1 MKVSA
6 SSPVPKKPRKKSEAQ
21 KPVLV
26 GDIARVQPSQTSM
39 SRVID
44 LKKKL
49 PAVQINMAQV
59 KSWWFAHQHK
69 FFIIA
74 SVLIGALILSSF
86 STGHASIATFHP
98 STCLGDWEKA
108 ENATGAPSVPQESS
122 SKDFSL
128 ENSARMP
135 ASVSSIYCGGFKG
148 EIPEYTTPTA
158 FKLTL
163 SWSVEG
169 EEIESETE
177 AEDMFEVPAGGIV
190 IPAPETSVEDVSTE
204 VVEDDT
210 KEKETVAPA
219 EETPVEAEVETI
231 SFFKRVFTQA
241 VFAQESEPVAAPE
254 PEVVQEEVVE
264 VQESIQ
270 EESGPVVVEDEGEI
284 VEEVSTEP
292 DSEPEQENETE
303 QVEEES
309 EQDIVA
315 ESLADAFMQV
325 EYTLD
330 GTTWKSLGVVGR
342 SEWARASFDIPLE
355 GWENLDNLQIA
366 LKALPTFDT
375 PPVVYL
381 DAMSIDVEYTDL
393 APEGTPPT
401 VIIENDQDFVQGK
414 SDFTSAEVVTFDLT
428 TPELTVEEIKT
439 LVDEGKATI
448 VKDTAGVLGE
458 TVHDPLVTDQVEQ
471 SVDLIKDAAQETK
484 ELIEAVPAEIT
495 PPPVETVSLFKRLF
509 GSSTAYASEA
519 TVEAVV
525 VDSEGELTD
534 IVAEVVTDPVTG
546 KRKVQVDQPRSF
558 RPGVYTVRVTF
569 TTPTAI
575 IVSTQDFTWGVLAI
589 NFNKSVYVPGDDAY
603 IQMGVLN
610 EVGHT
615 ICDADLDLSIK
626 IPSGAVV
633 GLSTDDGSIVREPE
647 CGPNNVISVPDYYA
661 RYTVPDVVG
670 TYELKLTA
678 QTINGTKSITD
689 TFVVQ
694 ATEPYSIERTGPSRI
709 YPLALYPMTLRVRAA
724 SAWSGTITE
733 QVPES
738 FEISQPQQSMPYE
751 SVSVGDGV
759 KTISWSVSL
768 APGQEAVLGYYFDAP
783 DVSPEFYILGKAAF
797 VDSES
802 TTVFTESRNWQIAGD
817 AACNATGSG
826 SWSTTANFLN
836 CTGAASGGSG
846 TGLRPSAADTLT
858 INSGVALTVD
868 TNATISS
875 LAFAA
880 STAATSVTV
889 NNGVTFTVT
898 GTTTISSPG
907 AGGTN
912 TITVGGGTSGIF
924 SSNAVQI
931 PGSATA
937 GRTSTLNLLAGG
949 TLTVNGL
956 SFSGTAAQSVFNNS
970 AAATINLAGT
980 MSTRGTVTINSGT
993 TLNTSGTTALNRAT
1007 TFGILNVNSG
1017 TTTMGGVAIT
1027 YAGLVTVANGATL
1040 TTSSAT
1046 GTKTFSAGITVNS
1059 GGSFDLLTGSNFASV
1074 TSFGGNITAN
1084 GTTFRTGSGA
1094 VTLTGT
1100 GTRTISGSG
1109 NATLGGTVTIPTNM
1123 TLTNSNTG
1131 TVTLGALTIASPTAS
1146 NGLSLTTGS
1155 TTSVTGTLTYT
1166 ANATANTQ
1174 AITMNGTANITAG
1187 SLTINRPT
1195 TNSGQSN
1202 ITCAGGASGTF
1213 ATTGAATINGA
1224 STATATVNVLMN
1236 ACNFTA
1242 GGLLTIAGGSTGG
1255 NITFTTTT
1263 GTLTASAGITFSG
1276 TAARNN
1282 LNIGS
1287 GDFNLTGTF
1296 GSGGTVTIDSANTLT
1311 TSGTA
1316 AISGVYTIRNFTV
1329 ASGTTTLNNV
1339 AITFAGTT
1347 SVSGSLVAGSATG
1360 LKTFTGPVTV
1370 NSGGSFDLSAFA
1382 TTTRFDG
1389 DITASTGA
1397 TAFNSGTGAV
1407 TFGTSLQLAGTVDMS
1422 FGGTATIN
1430 SGVTVTNSN
1439 TGTVTLGALTIA
1451 SPTASNGLSLT
1462 TGSTTSVT
1470 GTLTYTAN
1478 ATANT
1483 QAITMNGT
1491 ANISAN
1497 ALTINRPASTGQ
1509 SNITCASGATGTFS
1523 TAGAMSLQ
1531 GANTGITGSLNLSM
1545 NDCTLSSGGL
1555 ITWGGVSGGGDI
1567 NVSFDEGTLTAG
1579 AGMNFVGVALGNNLT
1594 MGPNSTIN
1602 LTGTIPA
1609 NGTLIIDPTS
1619 TLVATGTSAV
1629 NGAYTFGKL
1638 EVPSGTFSLGGAA
1651 ITFAGTT
1658 NIDATLTA
1666 TSATGTKTFT
1676 GLVTVNSGGVFDVSA
1691 SDPSVSFG
1699 GGIVMDGTT
1708 FDTGSGGTTFT
1719 ATQTISGTQ
1728 PMTMGGTATID
1739 AGVVVTNNNTSTVTF
1754 SGNVAGDDS
1763 ASEFATGLGF
1773 YDSIRWGST

>member
-1 MKVSA
+1 M
-6 SSPVPKKPRKKSEAQ
+6 
-21 KPVLV
+21 
-26 GDIARVQPSQTSM
+26 
-39 SRVID
+39 
-44 LKKKL
+44 
-49 PAVQINMAQV
+49 
-59 KSWWFAHQHK
+59 
-69 FFIIA
+69 
-74 SVLIGALILSSF
+74 
-86 STGHASIATFHP
+86 
-98 STCLGDWEKA
+98 C
-108 ENATGAPSVPQESS
+108 
-122 SKDFSL
+122 
-128 ENSARMP
+128 
-135 ASVSSIYCGGFKG
+135 
-148 EIPEYTTPTA
+148 
-158 FKLTL
+158 
-163 SWSVEG
+163 
-169 EEIESETE
+169 
-177 AEDMFEVPAGGIV
+177 
-190 IPAPETSVEDVSTE
+190 STE
-204 VVEDDT
+204 VAEDDI

-219 EETPVEAEVETI
+219 EETPVEAEVETV

-1059 GGSFDLLTGSNFASV
+1059 GGSFDL
-1074 TSFGGNITAN
+1074 
-1084 GTTFRTGSGA
+1084 
-1094 VTLTGT
+1094 
-1100 GTRTISGSG
+1100 
-1109 NATLGGTVTIPTNM
+1109 
-1123 TLTNSNTG
+1123 
-1131 TVTLGALTIASPTAS
+1131 
-1146 NGLSLTTGS
+1146 
-1155 TTSVTGTLTYT
+1155 
-1166 ANATANTQ
+1166 
-1174 AITMNGTANITAG
+1174 
-1187 SLTINRPT
+1187 
-1195 TNSGQSN
+1195 
-1202 ITCAGGASGTF
+1202 
-1213 ATTGAATINGA
+1213 
-1224 STATATVNVLMN
+1224 
-1236 ACNFTA
+1236 
-1242 GGLLTIAGGSTGG
+1242 
-1255 NITFTTTT
+1255 
-1263 GTLTASAGITFSG
+1263 
-1276 TAARNN
+1276 
-1282 LNIGS
+1282 
-1287 GDFNLTGTF
+1287 
-1296 GSGGTVTIDSANTLT
+1296 
-1311 TSGTA
+1311 
-1316 AISGVYTIRNFTV
+1316 
-1329 ASGTTTLNNV
+1329 
-1339 AITFAGTT
+1339 
-1347 SVSGSLVAGSATG
+1347 
-1360 LKTFTGPVTV
+1360 
-1370 NSGGSFDLSAFA
+1370 
-1382 TTTRFDG
+1382 
-1389 DITASTGA
+1389 
-1397 TAFNSGTGAV
+1397 
-1407 TFGTSLQLAGTVDMS
+1407 
-1422 FGGTATIN
+1422 
-1430 SGVTVTNSN
+1430 
-1439 TGTVTLGALTIA
+1439 
-1451 SPTASNGLSLT
+1451 
-1462 TGSTTSVT
+1462 
-1470 GTLTYTAN
+1470 
-1478 ATANT
+1478 
-1483 QAITMNGT
+1483 
-1491 ANISAN
+1491 
-1497 ALTINRPASTGQ
+1497 
-1509 SNITCASGATGTFS
+1509 
-1523 TAGAMSLQ
+1523 
-1531 GANTGITGSLNLSM
+1531 
-1545 NDCTLSSGGL
+1545 
-1555 ITWGGVSGGGDI
+1555 
-1567 NVSFDEGTLTAG
+1567 
-1579 AGMNFVGVALGNNLT
+1579 
-1594 MGPNSTIN
+1594 
-1602 LTGTIPA
+1602 
-1609 NGTLIIDPTS
+1609 
-1619 TLVATGTSAV
+1619 
-1629 NGAYTFGKL
+1629 
-1638 EVPSGTFSLGGAA
+1638 
-1651 ITFAGTT
+1651 
-1658 NIDATLTA
+1658 
-1666 TSATGTKTFT
+1666 
-1676 GLVTVNSGGVFDVSA
+1676 
-1691 SDPSVSFG
+1691 
-1699 GGIVMDGTT
+1699 
-1708 FDTGSGGTTFT
+1708 
-1719 ATQTISGTQ
+1719 
-1728 PMTMGGTATID
+1728 
-1739 AGVVVTNNNTSTVTF
+1739 
-1754 SGNVAGDDS
+1754 
-1763 ASEFATGLGF
+1763 
-1773 YDSIRWGST
+1773 